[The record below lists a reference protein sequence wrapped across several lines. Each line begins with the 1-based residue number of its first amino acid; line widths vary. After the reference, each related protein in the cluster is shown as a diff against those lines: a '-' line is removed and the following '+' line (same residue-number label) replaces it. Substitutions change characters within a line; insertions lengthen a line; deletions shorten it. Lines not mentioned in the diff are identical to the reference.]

1 MPPAEPPLVQLDRLL
16 KQGDAAGALRVADQ
30 MIAQSRRTFGAWLGR
45 AVALMNLGQIAEA
58 DASVAEALKLSPGDA
73 QAKLI
78 QAMLDQ
84 RLGRIDRAVA
94 ALAPIAASKSP
105 QAVEAGVT
113 LAETLW
119 YAHRRDELKALVAAG
134 GVWLADPRARL
145 SLARMKSR
153 EDPSGAITD
162 LTDITARERNPVLRR
177 IAGFDAVGL
186 LDKAGRYREAFDL
199 ATKLHAESTP
209 PFDLEGMLIPV
220 REQAMQLAK
229 G

>member
-84 RLGRIDRAVA
+84 RLGRIERAVA
-94 ALAPIAASKSP
+94 ALAPIAASRSP
-105 QAVEAGVT
+105 QAVEAGELVPET
-113 LAETLW
+113 GEPGFVLAST
-119 YAHRRDELKALVAAG
+119 G
-134 GVWLADPRARL
+134 
-145 SLARMKSR
+145 
-153 EDPSGAITD
+153 
-162 LTDITARERNPVLRR
+162 
-177 IAGFDAVGL
+177 
-186 LDKAGRYREAFDL
+186 YRESGRSRDSENRVVFV
-199 ATKLHAESTP
+199 TSCQNW
-209 PFDLEGMLIPV
+209 
-220 REQAMQLAK
+220 R
-229 G
+229 